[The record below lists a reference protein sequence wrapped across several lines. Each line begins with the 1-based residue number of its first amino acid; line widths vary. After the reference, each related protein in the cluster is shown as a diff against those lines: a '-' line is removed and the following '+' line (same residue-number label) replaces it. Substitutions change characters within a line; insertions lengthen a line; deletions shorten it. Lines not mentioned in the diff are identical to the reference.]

1 MAEKCQRASSSS
13 LLLFPFFFPFPSS
26 ILPNFFQRG
35 TKPRIR
41 LTFHSIP
48 AEPDSTRLFL
58 SLSVWREVRVLRTL
72 GFPTLLPSV
81 VLWIIKGGERRCNY
95 LFQRNLRDFCRG
107 LLLVIGKMGL
117 IMDDSERNVSY
128 MSLSRACGFTL
139 SKNFLLVYHIIILF
153 RQFLYEATKLFSM
166 RF

>member
-1 MAEKCQRASSSS
+1 MSTRIILIPAFSFLFSPSRLLFFLTFSKKGRSRESNFPLDSRGTRLDETFLVSFRLKGSTRSSDSWIPDASSLCS
-13 LLLFPFFFPFPSS
+13 FVDYKG
-26 ILPNFFQRG
+26 RG
-35 TKPRIR
+35 R
-41 LTFHSIP
+41 
-48 AEPDSTRLFL
+48 
-58 SLSVWREVRVLRTL
+58 
-72 GFPTLLPSV
+72 
-81 VLWIIKGGERRCNY
+81 ERRCNY

-139 SKNFLLVYHIIILF
+139 SKNFLLVYRIIILF